1 MNNLKLRPFFIFL
14 ILIIN
19 GFISCSVWADC
30 TFKNGT
36 STDVQKITPPSLRI
50 AANTPADTVIW
61 DSGIITGSSVA
72 DIYCYTETVVT
83 SGYQTAKTLITGIS
97 SPNVYQTN
105 NPGIGIRMLASA
117 NAQNLLT
124 MTWPRGTEQAHATY
138 GYKQQMYFKV
148 QLIATGKPI
157 TSGTLDLSSFV
168 VDRVFGTARQF
179 LLSFSNSSITVQ
191 SVGCDLDTRDI
202 SVALTD
208 GRGVVITSLNTPG
221 ATTSPVNFGI
231 NLSCQ
236 LNANVSITFQGT
248 TISGKQDTLALDNQA
263 QSTSAQG
270 VGVQILQHGEP
281 IMFGMERAILNNV
294 TSTKITLPFQAR
306 LIRLNDNIRAGDI
319 NATATFDMIYR

>member
-1 MNNLKLRPFFIFL
+1 
-14 ILIIN
+14 
-19 GFISCSVWADC
+19 
-30 TFKNGT
+30 
-36 STDVQKITPPSLRI
+36 
-50 AANTPADTVIW
+50 
-61 DSGIITGSSVA
+61 
-72 DIYCYTETVVT
+72 
-83 SGYQTAKTLITGIS
+83 
-97 SPNVYQTN
+97 
-105 NPGIGIRMLASA
+105 MLASA

-179 LLSFSNSSITVQ
+179 LLSFSSASITVQ

-236 LNANVSITFQGT
+236 SNANVSIKLQGT
-248 TISGKQDTLALDNQA
+248 TISGKLNTLALDNQA

-270 VGVQILQHGEP
+270 VGVQILQNGEP
-281 IMFGMERAILNNV
+281 IIFGMERAVLRNV
-294 TSTKITLPFQAR
+294 TSTKVTLPFQAR